1 MTIAWYDPTNH
12 HVSTDKNDPL
22 FTPLGQLWPLVVQ
35 TGEAW
40 PCLID
45 TADFSKG
52 TVTILMRCTD
62 YTVST
67 GKHWLCTTPL
77 QENT

>member
-12 HVSTDKNDPL
+12 HVSTEKNDPM

-45 TADFSKG
+45 TADFSKS
-52 TVTILMRCTD
+52 TVTIVMSCAD
-62 YTVST
+62 YKVST
-67 GKHWLCTTPL
+67 GKHWLCTTPSHA
-77 QENT
+77 